1 MIYLLFDN
9 PGDASRASFIS
20 RLSKLEMKEVFSPK
34 HGRKIVGW
42 LKGVCSVLKLSHK
55 YDTIVCWFDFQAVLC
70 YWLCRL
76 TLRKRKIVCIN
87 LMLKNKQT
95 LKNKVVAWLYKKAL
109 RADNFVASVTSVD
122 YGEHLKRRLDIKKR
136 LFLVHDVYHD
146 SYQYGGVSSSPNT
159 VFCGGRNGRDWPF
172 MIEVAKAMPDV
183 EFHFVMPEAAYHE
196 FEQDIPTNIIA
207 KHNIPLDD
215 FMKEMCSCEIV
226 ALPLNTEAPAGL
238 IVLFQ
243 AAANRKYVITTDGQT
258 TREYLSNGRGSLV
271 PRSVEK
277 WKGVISERLQSRC
290 ENELASCKLLEFLQK
305 ECSEQKFVD
314 GVELMIKSLQVLH

>member
-20 RLSKLEMKEVFSPK
+20 RLSTMEMKEVFSPK
-34 HGRKIVGW
+34 YDRKILGW
-42 LKGVCSVLKLSHK
+42 LKGVCAVLRLSGK
-55 YDTIVCWFDFQAVLC
+55 DDIIVCWFDFQAVLC

-76 TLRKRKIVCIN
+76 TLRKCKIVCIN
-87 LMLKNKQT
+87 LMLKDKQT

-146 SYQYGGVSSSPNT
+146 SYQYGGASSSPNM
-159 VFCGGRNGRDWPF
+159 VFCGGCNGRDWRF
-172 MIEVAKAMPDV
+172 MIDVAKAMPDV
-183 EFHFVMPEAAYHE
+183 EFHFVMPEEAYHE
-196 FEQDIPTNIIA
+196 FELNIPINVIA
-207 KHNIPLDD
+207 KHNIPLDA

-226 ALPLNTEAPAGL
+226 TLPLNTEAPAGL

-243 AAANRKYVITTDGQT
+243 AAANRKYVITTDTQT
-258 TREYLSNGRGSLV
+258 TREYLSDGRGSLV
-271 PRSVEK
+271 PRSVER
-277 WKGVISERLQSRC
+277 WKEVISERLQSRC
-290 ENELASCKLLEFLQK
+290 ENELASRKLLEYLRN
-305 ECSEQKFVD
+305 ECSEQKFVE
-314 GVELMIKSLQVLH
+314 GVELMVKSIL